1 VADVVLEVQNI
12 SVVFGGLVAV
22 DDFSMQVERNSIHA
36 LIGPNGAGKSTTF
49 NCISRYYRP
58 TTGRISLFGHDIT
71 EHKPNEMARLGVART
86 FQNLELFNE
95 LTVLENVML
104 GAYSHTVDHPR
115 ELLRIKPREL
125 VEFAEGLLERTGL
138 AAYRDTR
145 ANNLDFG
152 HQKLLELARAL
163 AIRPKI
169 LLLDEPAA
177 GLRNRDVER
186 LDRLLSELVERDG
199 LTVLLV
205 EHVMQLVMS
214 ISDRITV
221 LSFGQKIAEG
231 TPGEIRKDPAV
242 IEAYLGTEEP
252 SHG

>member
-1 VADVVLEVQNI
+1 VADVALDVRNI
-12 SVVFGGLVAV
+12 SVVFGGLIAV
-22 DDFSMQVERNSIHA
+22 NDFSMQVESKSIHA
-36 LIGPNGAGKSTTF
+36 LVGPNGAGKSTIF

-58 TTGRISLFGHDIT
+58 ASGSIVLFGQDIT
-71 EHKPNEMARLGVART
+71 GHKPHEMARLGVART

-104 GAYSHTVDHPR
+104 GAYSHTVVHPR
-115 ELLRIKPREL
+115 ALLKAKPREL
-125 VEFAEGLLERTGL
+125 VEFAESLLERTGL
-138 AAYRDTR
+138 AQYRDAR
-145 ANNLDFG
+145 ANSLDFG

-163 AIRPKI
+163 AVRPKI

-177 GLRNRDVER
+177 GLRNRDIEQ
-186 LDRLLSELVERDG
+186 LDRLLTELIKHDG

-205 EHVMQLVMS
+205 EHVMRLVMS

-231 TPGEIRKDPAV
+231 TPGEIRSNPAV
-242 IEAYLGTEEP
+242 IEAYLGSEEP
-252 SHG
+252 DRG